1 MTKRFRTLNHQL
13 NEMPRMTTSTPTS
26 LKRHLQHLVAAL
38 GFALA
43 GAAHAAVTT
52 ASYVG
57 PPVAIP
63 ANVPAGV
70 NVVLPVAGAPIGIT
84 ALTFRFDAL
93 AGCDTTAGN
102 VNAAVDHTFLDD
114 LIFRL
119 TSPAGT
125 TVQFVN
131 RRGGNGNNICTTS
144 ILNDGISPSAST
156 WPFAGAISGTW
167 QPESPFTVFNGQNPN
182 GNWTL
187 NVSDTFVADTGSV
200 RRFSLLIS
208 SGVDTPQSVPTLS
221 EFGMMG
227 LTLLVMG
234 FGLGVIRRRRGK
246 F

>member
-1 MTKRFRTLNHQL
+1 MT
-13 NEMPRMTTSTPTS
+13 PSTPTS

-38 GFALA
+38 GFTLA

-63 ANVPAGV
+63 DNAPAGV
-70 NVVLPVAGAPIGIT
+70 NVVLPVAGAPTGIT

-93 AGCDTTAGN
+93 AGCTNTVGN
-102 VNAAVDHTFLDD
+102 VNAAVDHTFLND
-114 LIFRL
+114 LIFSL

-125 TVQFVN
+125 TVQFVSK
-131 RRGGNGNNICTTS
+131 RGGNGNNICTAS
-144 ILNDGISPSAST
+144 ILNDGVSPSANT
-156 WPFAGAISGTW
+156 WPASGAISGTW

-187 NVSDTFVADTGSV
+187 NVSDNVGIDTGSV

-208 SGVDTPQSVPTLS
+208 NVDAPQTVPTLS
-221 EFGMMG
+221 EYGLMG

-234 FGLGVIRRRRGK
+234 VGLGVIRRRRDQ